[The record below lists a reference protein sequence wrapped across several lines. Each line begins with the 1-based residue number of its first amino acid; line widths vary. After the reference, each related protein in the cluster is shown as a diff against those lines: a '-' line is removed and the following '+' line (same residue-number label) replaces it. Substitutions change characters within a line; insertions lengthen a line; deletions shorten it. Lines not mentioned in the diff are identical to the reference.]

1 MLAFHAGDKKLL
13 LRVFPSGRY
22 HYKSLQILQ
31 RGRHKRR
38 RCQAKHK
45 MAFSS
50 FFPFLQLEFPD
61 MLVSPTVPKKPKY
74 PTERQTNTR

>member
-31 RGRHKRR
+31 RGMRDG
-38 RCQAKHK
+38 AKLNTK
-45 MAFSS
+45 WLSL

-61 MLVSPTVPKKPKY
+61 ILVSPTVPKKPKY